1 MNGGVMDGARA
12 TVRFEPDTS
21 VVGEA
26 RRWLVAFLRR
36 FPVAPSCGDDAV
48 LVLSELVT
56 NALRHGRGAVGVAA
70 AINQRGLLY
79 VEVSDAGDELPVKL
93 DPDPMRVGGVGLQ
106 IVDRLSVD
114 WGVTP
119 FPGGKTVWARLPT
132 T

>member
-1 MNGGVMDGARA
+1 MNGGMIDGARA

-26 RRWLVAFLRR
+26 RRWLVAFLGRH
-36 FPVAPSCGDDAV
+36 PVDPSRCDDAV

-56 NALRHGRGAVGVAA
+56 NALRHGRGAVAVAA
-70 AINQRGLLY
+70 ALSGRDRLY
-79 VEVSDAGDELPVKL
+79 VEVSDAGDRLPVKL
-93 DPDPMRVGGVGLQ
+93 APDPMRVGGVGLQ
-106 IVDRLSVD
+106 IVDRLSLD

-132 T
+132 R